1 MSSNNK
7 IYLDNRRKYA
17 RPEAI
22 MFADMPPT
30 TTVVGGKTF
39 YIPQGYEVGE
49 SAAGEDFLILSDHNR
64 KTLEFSNLRIENRQR
79 TINGRMRSYFVADKK
94 SLSVSWDM
102 LPSRAF
108 NQDPNFGDTGTAVGG
123 NSVVGSLA
131 QYTIDGGAGGNEL
144 LDWYENHTGSFWV
157 FLSYDKP
164 SNFVADDNQYSHLAQ
179 YSEVMEM
186 FVSDFSYGVQKR
198 GERNFDLWNVSI
210 KLEEV

>member
-1 MSSNNK
+1 MAIDNK
-7 IYLDNRRKYA
+7 VYLDNRRKYA
-17 RPEAI
+17 RPEAV
-22 MFADMPPT
+22 MFADQPPT
-30 TTVVGGKTF
+30 TTIVGGKTF

-49 SAAGEDFLILSDHNR
+49 STTGDDFLVLSDHNR
-64 KTLEFSNLRIENRQR
+64 KTLDFSSLRIENRQR

-94 SLSVSWDM
+94 SLSISWDM

-108 NQDPNFGDTGTAVGG
+108 NQDPNFNNSGMAVGG
-123 NSVVGSLA
+123 NSTVGA
-131 QYTIDGGAGGNEL
+131 VNQYTIDGGAGGNEL

-164 SNFVADDNQYSHLAQ
+164 SNFAADQYQYSHLAQ

-186 FVSDFSYGVQKR
+186 FVSDFSYSVQKR
-198 GERNFDLWNVSI
+198 GERNFDLWNISI